1 MTQRL
6 DHGPFARFIWLGLC
20 LSGLYTLLTPESET
34 VKSLPNWFDNL
45 LGVSI
50 VVGAGL
56 CLAGSYRGD
65 WRVAYRWELGGLALV
80 VVTLGVLAVATEL
93 TLWQQFTLVGGL
105 GAEIQLASIV
115 LGANLW
121 RALREPVG

>member
-50 VVGAGL
+50 LVGAG
-56 CLAGSYRGD
+56 
-65 WRVAYRWELGGLALV
+65 V
-80 VVTLGVLAVATEL
+80 VSCSG
-93 TLWQQFTLVGGL
+93 
-105 GAEIQLASIV
+105 
-115 LGANLW
+115 
-121 RALREPVG
+121 

>member
-1 MTQRL
+1 
-6 DHGPFARFIWLGLC
+6 

-34 VKSLPNWFDNL
+34 VKSLPNWFDNV
-45 LGVSI
+45 LGISI
-50 VVGAGL
+50 LVGAGL
-56 CLAGSYRGD
+56 CLAGSYHRD

-105 GAEIQLASIV
+105 GAEIQLASMV
-115 LGANLW
+115 LAANLW
-121 RALREPVG
+121 RALRS

>member
-6 DHGPFARFIWLGLC
+6 DHGPFARFTWLGLC

-34 VKSLPNWFDNL
+34 VKSLPDWFDNL

-50 VVGAGL
+50 LVGAGL
-56 CLAGSYRGD
+56 CLAGSYHRD

-105 GAEIQLASIV
+105 GAEIQLASMVMI
-115 LGANLW
+115 GNLW
-121 RALREPVG
+121 RALRAV

>member
-1 MTQRL
+1 
-6 DHGPFARFIWLGLC
+6 

-50 VVGAGL
+50 LVGAGL
-56 CLAGSYRGD
+56 CLAGSYHRD

-105 GAEIQLASIV
+105 GAEIQLASMVMI
-115 LGANLW
+115 GNLW
-121 RALREPVG
+121 RALRAV

>member
-20 LSGLYTLLTPESET
+20 FSGFYTLLTPESET
-34 VKSLPNWFDNL
+34 VKSLPDCFDNL
-45 LGVSI
+45 LGVAI
-50 VVGAGL
+50 LVGAGL
-56 CLAGSYRGD
+56 CLAGSYHRD

-105 GAEIQLASIV
+105 GAEIQLASMVMI
-115 LGANLW
+115 GNLW
-121 RALREPVG
+121 RALRAV

>member
-6 DHGPFARFIWLGLC
+6 DHGPFARFTWLGLC

-34 VKSLPNWFDNL
+34 VKSLPDWFDNL

-50 VVGAGL
+50 LVGAGL
-56 CLAGSYRGD
+56 CLAGSYHRD

-105 GAEIQLASIV
+105 GAEIQLASMV
-115 LGANLW
+115 LAANLW
-121 RALREPVG
+121 RALRHES